1 MISRRVVLHFPK
13 QMIDQP
19 IVYRLSKEYDLVF
32 NILLARIM
40 PNEEGV
46 MVAEL
51 SGEDEKYKQ
60 GIEYLKDQGV
70 EVQLLSRDVRRD
82 DQKCTQC
89 GACTII
95 CPTGALAS
103 PDRET
108 MVVEFDIEKCVAC
121 SLCVEAC
128 PPRAMQISLSGLEEF
143 AIDRLG

>member
-1 MISRRVVLHFPK
+1 MISKRVVLHFPK

-51 SGEDEKYKQ
+51 SGEDDKYNQ

-70 EVQLLSRDVRRD
+70 DVQLLSRDVRRD
-82 DQKCTQC
+82 DQRCTQC
-89 GACTII
+89 GACTVI
-95 CPTGALAS
+95 CPTGALAI

-121 SLCVEAC
+121 SLCVQAC
-128 PPRAMQISLSGLEEF
+128 PPRAMSIALNGLEEF
-143 AIDRLG
+143 VMERLG